1 MTSEPP
7 LAIFQSQG
15 RPIRFIPV
23 WKASPLDR
31 SAPSVVSILYTSL
44 ALFFFASIQSLEAVG
59 RGGRREGVVGM
70 GGIGRV
76 SKRGAQRS
84 RFVGWTVGATVE
96 EGVGRGSSLSE
107 RPRGKRPRESVWGFG
122 VTVPEEEHCLQSAGL
137 HCAFR
142 HAPRRHARVEK
153 NAGLL
158 GPLGRRSGGRDPPN
172 WRPLRRARGLVRLAR
187 QTPVRQTGT
196 RCWKGEG
203 SQDRTP

>member
-1 MTSEPP
+1 
-7 LAIFQSQG
+7 
-15 RPIRFIPV
+15 
-23 WKASPLDR
+23 
-31 SAPSVVSILYTSL
+31 
-44 ALFFFASIQSLEAVG
+44 
-59 RGGRREGVVGM
+59 M

-76 SKRGAQRS
+76 SKRRAQRS

-137 HCAFR
+137 HRAFR

-196 RCWKGEG
+196 RCWKG
-203 SQDRTP
+203 SQDRTPDEMSKIESTRRGNSELRSEESARPREGRPFGGKIISSIVNVH